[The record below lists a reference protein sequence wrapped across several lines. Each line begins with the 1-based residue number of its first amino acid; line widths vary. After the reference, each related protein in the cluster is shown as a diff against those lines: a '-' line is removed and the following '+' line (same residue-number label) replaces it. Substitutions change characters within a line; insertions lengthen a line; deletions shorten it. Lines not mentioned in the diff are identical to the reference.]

1 MNDGPAASVDVVVG
15 HALYIAVEFEF
26 DEPGRQHVQ
35 RGRWAVLNDHDWAQ
49 ILSDEFAEAREIL
62 DDGFWISSLIR

>member
-35 RGRWAVLNDHDWAQ
+35 RGR
-49 ILSDEFAEAREIL
+49 
-62 DDGFWISSLIR
+62 